1 MKIKIIILFLLS
13 GLLIGCAGV
22 MVVGAAGSM
31 MVYDR
36 RSLPS
41 IEKDSRIFYVINNAI
56 AKNRGFYHSH
66 ISITSHNQIVLLT
79 GEVTSDELRI
89 QAEKIAQSTPNVH
102 RVYNE
107 LVISEPISIGQR
119 SKDTLMTGEI
129 RSRMLAKEGLAS
141 GSIRIITENATVF
154 LMGTVTREQSNL
166 AVEVARQVSGVN
178 KVVKVFQY
186 K

>member
-1 MKIKIIILFLLS
+1 MNIKIISVLLLS
-13 GLLIGCAGV
+13 GLLVSCAGV
-22 MVVGAAGSM
+22 VVVGAAGSM

-36 RSLPS
+36 RSLPT

-66 ISITSHNQIVLLT
+66 VSITSHNQIVLLT
-79 GEVTSDELRI
+79 GEVTSEDLKI
-89 QAEKIAQSTPNVH
+89 QAEKIAQGTPNVQ

-107 LVISEPISIGQR
+107 LTINEPISIRQR

-129 RSRMLAKEGLAS
+129 RSKMLAKEGLAS
-141 GSIRIITENATVF
+141 GSIRIITENANVF
-154 LMGTVTREQSNL
+154 LMGTVSREQSNL
-166 AVEVARQVSGVN
+166 AVNVARQVEGVK
-178 KVVKVFQY
+178 KVVKIFQY